1 MLWAPE
7 SSSAEGGTSP
17 SPVFH
22 SKGRVRGS
30 ARTPM
35 PSTPTGPPSSEA
47 GLGSEAEAPH
57 PGPACPS
64 APDLSRSVAFAL
76 SQYNTLRDLVGIS
89 RV

>member
-22 SKGRVRGS
+22 SKSRVQGS

-35 PSTPTGPPSSEA
+35 PSTPTGPPA
-47 GLGSEAEAPH
+47 RRQGWAARPRPL
-57 PGPACPS
+57 
-64 APDLSRSVAFAL
+64 AL
-76 SQYNTLRDLVGIS
+76 VPPVLALQI
-89 RV
+89 